1 MKGSPVGLL
10 EGAFSANSSFGG
22 LFFTEEELS
31 SLDRNRVPK
40 HVAIIMDGNRRWA
53 VSRNLPPMMGHWRGA
68 DAITEIVR
76 AARQIGVRVLTLY
89 AFSTENWGR
98 SEAEIEALMRLFE
111 TYLDLKRE
119 EMVEEGIKLSA
130 IGDLARLPFGVR
142 RALEATRAATEHCL
156 GLELILALNYGGRD
170 DICRAASRIAL
181 EVQAGRLDPKEVSEQ
196 LFSRY
201 LDTAAWP
208 DPDLLIRTSGEKR
221 LSNFLLWQVSYSEVL
236 LTDVPWPEFSGTD
249 FLKGILEYQRRVR
262 RLGGA

>member
-1 MKGSPVGLL
+1 MKGLPMGLL
-10 EGAFSANSSFGG
+10 DVALSASSSFGG
-22 LFFTEEELS
+22 ALFREEELS
-31 SLDRNRVPK
+31 SLDRARVPR

-53 VSRNLPPMMGHWRGA
+53 LSRNLPPMMGHWRGA

-98 SEAEIEALMRLFE
+98 SEEEISALMRLFE

-130 IGDLARLPFGVR
+130 IGDLAKMPPGVR
-142 RALEATRAATEHCL
+142 RALESTRAATAHCS

-170 DICRAASRIAL
+170 DICRATSRIAL
-181 EVQAGRLDPKEVSEQ
+181 EVQAGKLDPKEVSEE

-208 DPDLLIRTSGEKR
+208 DPDFLIRTSGEKR
-221 LSNFLLWQVSYSEVL
+221 LSNFLLWQVAYSEVL
-236 LTDVPWPEFSGTD
+236 ITDVPWPEFSGTD
-249 FLKGILEYQRRVR
+249 FLSGILEYQKRIR